1 MARLTMRIM
10 KGRYD
15 RSIKVISV
23 STNCITVVANA
34 NGKLFQQFGED
45 PVNRK
50 HPLQAYMDFCQV

>member
-1 MARLTMRIM
+1 MRIM